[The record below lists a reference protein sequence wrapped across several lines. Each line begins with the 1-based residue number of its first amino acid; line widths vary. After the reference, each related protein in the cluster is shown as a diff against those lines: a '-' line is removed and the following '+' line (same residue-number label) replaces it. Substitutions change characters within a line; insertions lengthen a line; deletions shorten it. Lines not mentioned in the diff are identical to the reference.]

1 MKVFLS
7 HSTHDQGLVISL
19 SQLLQHL
26 GIQVF
31 VAEWYLSPGA
41 RLDMKIKKQIRDAD
55 FVVVLLTRN
64 GLRSNWVQQEVGIAI
79 DAEKPIIPIVE
90 RGAKPSDLAALQG
103 REYIKYDPL
112 HPGQALTK
120 VIRYLNS
127 QRLQKKEQEKWR
139 LIAAGIIGLFVLLLL
154 AEGEQ

>member
-1 MKVFLS
+1 MKVFIS
-7 HSTHDQGLVISL
+7 HSTQDQGLVISL
-19 SQLLQHL
+19 AKLLQQL

-64 GLRSNWVQQEVGIAI
+64 GIRSTWVQQEIGIAVN
-79 DAEKPIIPIVE
+79 AEKPIIPIVE
-90 RGAKPSDLAALQG
+90 QGTQPGDLAALQG
-103 REYIKYDPL
+103 REYIEYDPCY
-112 HPGQALTK
+112 PGQALAK

-154 AEGEQ
+154 AGGEQ